1 MNEYIWKI
9 KHFRWKHEYSVKIVL
24 LILFF
29 ALYFLLYINV
39 TSISL
44 NFHNFNSLFKD
55 DLQFYSFYVGQ
66 GESSLVIS
74 GDTAILYD
82 TGTAEYAEN
91 LCDELDAILSANDIS
106 ELDYLILSHPHTDH
120 TGGAEKVLSRFK
132 AKNIYRSKVLSP
144 FEEYID
150 GYAVTSDLDYIDVI
164 DAIYEEN
171 ANIFFIEPCVVDIG
185 DAIIQFWTP
194 QDVTYSDENE
204 LSPIVTVEA
213 FGKTIMLTGDA
224 TSDTEEDFLEVLG
237 EEEIKVDILKV
248 SHHGSDTASSSAFL
262 EKIHPFLGVIS
273 AGIDNTYNFP
283 AEEVVDRLYEAGVN
297 EIFIT
302 KNQGTIGLSLLSSSY
317 REANGFIFHDD
328 ALMLTLYF
336 LLFFM
341 IMAVKFPRKKRYCLN
356 YKNILR

>member
-24 LILFF
+24 LILFS
-29 ALYFLLYINV
+29 ALYFLLYINM

-44 NFHNFNSLFKD
+44 NFHNFNSLFED

-82 TGTAEYAEN
+82 TGTKEYAEN
-91 LCDELDAILSANDIS
+91 LCDELDAILSANGINKI
-106 ELDYLILSHPHTDH
+106 DYLILSHPHTDH

-132 AKNIYRSKVLSP
+132 VKNIYRSKVLSP
-144 FEEYID
+144 FEEYIE

-164 DAIYEEN
+164 DAILEEN

-194 QDVTYSDENE
+194 QNVTYSDENE
-204 LSPIVTVEA
+204 LSPIVTIEA
-213 FGKTIMLTGDA
+213 FGKTIMLAGDA
-224 TSDTEEDFLEVLG
+224 TSDTEEEFLEVLG
-237 EEEIKVDILKV
+237 EDELSVDILKV

-262 EKIHPFLGVIS
+262 EKIHPFLAVIS

-336 LLFFM
+336 LIFFM
-341 IMAVKFPRKKRYCLN
+341 IAAVKFPRKKRYCLN
-356 YKNILR
+356 YKNKLC

>member
-24 LILFF
+24 LILFS
-29 ALYFLLYINV
+29 ALFFLLYINM
-39 TSISL
+39 TLISL

-91 LCDELDAILSANDIS
+91 LCDELDVILRANEIT

-120 TGGAEKVLSRFK
+120 TGGAEKVLSRFEVE
-132 AKNIYRSKVLSP
+132 NIFRPKILSP
-144 FEEYID
+144 FEENVENYP
-150 GYAVTSDLDYIDVI
+150 VTSDLSYIDVI
-164 DAIYEEN
+164 DAISREN
-171 ANIFFIEPCVVDIG
+171 ANIFFIEPCVVDMG
-185 DAIIQFWTP
+185 DASLQFWTP

-204 LSPIVTVEA
+204 LSPIVTIEA

-224 TSDTEEDFLEVLG
+224 TGDTEMEFLEVLG
-237 EEEIKVDILKV
+237 EDELSVDILKV

-262 EKIHPFLGVIS
+262 EKIHPFLAVIS

-297 EIFIT
+297 EIFVT
-302 KNQGTIGLSLLSSSY
+302 KNEGTIGLSLLSSSY

-336 LLFFM
+336 LIFFM
-341 IMAVKFPRKKRYCLN
+341 IAAVKFPRKKRYCLN
-356 YKNILR
+356 YKNKLC

>member
-1 MNEYIWKI
+1 M
-9 KHFRWKHEYSVKIVL
+9 
-24 LILFF
+24 
-29 ALYFLLYINV
+29 
-39 TSISL
+39 
-44 NFHNFNSLFKD
+44 
-55 DLQFYSFYVGQ
+55 
-66 GESSLVIS
+66 
-74 GDTAILYD
+74 
-82 TGTAEYAEN
+82 
-91 LCDELDAILSANDIS
+91 
-106 ELDYLILSHPHTDH
+106 
-120 TGGAEKVLSRFK
+120 
-132 AKNIYRSKVLSP
+132 
-144 FEEYID
+144 
-150 GYAVTSDLDYIDVI
+150 
-164 DAIYEEN
+164 
-171 ANIFFIEPCVVDIG
+171 VDIG

-204 LSPIVTVEA
+204 LSPIVTIEA

-224 TSDTEEDFLEVLG
+224 TSDTEVDFLEILG

-262 EKIHPFLGVIS
+262 EKIHPFLAVIS

-283 AEEVVDRLYEAGVN
+283 VEEVVDRLYEAGVN

-341 IMAVKFPRKKRYCLN
+341 IMALKFPRKKRYCLN

>member
-1 MNEYIWKI
+1 M
-9 KHFRWKHEYSVKIVL
+9 
-24 LILFF
+24 
-29 ALYFLLYINV
+29 

-44 NFHNFNSLFKD
+44 NFHNFNLLFKD

-66 GESSLVIS
+66 GESSLVIA

-91 LCDELDAILSANDIS
+91 LCDELDAILRANKIS
-106 ELDYLILSHPHTDH
+106 EIDHLILSHPHTDH

-132 AKNIYRSKVLSP
+132 VKNIYRSKVLSP
-144 FEEYID
+144 FEEYVD

-204 LSPIVTVEA
+204 LSPIVTIEA
-213 FGKTIMLTGDA
+213 FGKSIMLTGDA
-224 TSDTEEDFLEVLG
+224 TGDTEEEFLEVLG
-237 EEEIKVDILKV
+237 EENISVDLLKV
-248 SHHGSDTASSSAFL
+248 SHHGSDTASSSVFL
-262 EKIHPFLGVIS
+262 EKIHPFLAVIS

-297 EIFIT
+297 KIFIT

>member
-1 MNEYIWKI
+1 MDNFIWKI
-9 KHFRWKHEYSVKIVL
+9 KNFRWKYEYSVKIVL
-24 LILFF
+24 LILFS
-29 ALYFLLYINV
+29 ALFFLLYINMA
-39 TSISL
+39 SISL
-44 NFHNFNSLFKD
+44 NFHNFNSLFED

-106 ELDYLILSHPHTDH
+106 EIDYLILSHPHTDH
-120 TGGAEKVLSRFK
+120 TGGAEKVLSCFNVV
-132 AKNIYRSKVLSP
+132 NIFRSKVLSP
-144 FEEYID
+144 FEEYIE
-150 GYAVTSDLDYIDVI
+150 GYAVTSDLDYIEVI

-171 ANIFFIEPCVVDIG
+171 ANMFFIEPCVVDIG

-204 LSPIVTVEA
+204 LSPIVTIET

-224 TSDTEEDFLEVLG
+224 TGGTEEEFLEVLG
-237 EEEIKVDILKV
+237 EDELSIDLLKV
-248 SHHGSDTASSSAFL
+248 PHHGSDTASGSAFL
-262 EKIHPFLGVIS
+262 EKISPFLAVIS

-297 EIFIT
+297 EIFVT
-302 KNQGTIGLSLLSSSY
+302 KNEGTIGLSLLSSSY
-317 REANGFIFHDD
+317 KEANGFIFHDD

-336 LLFFM
+336 LILFM
-341 IMAVKFPRKKRYCLN
+341 IMAVKFPHKRRYCLN

>member
-1 MNEYIWKI
+1 MNNWIWKI

-24 LILFF
+24 LILFS
-29 ALYFLLYINV
+29 ALYFLLYINM

-44 NFHNFNSLFKD
+44 NFHNFNSLFED

-82 TGTAEYAEN
+82 TGTKEYAEN
-91 LCDELDAILSANDIS
+91 LCDELDAILSANGINKI
-106 ELDYLILSHPHTDH
+106 DYLILSHPHTDH

-132 AKNIYRSKVLSP
+132 VKNIYRSKVLSP
-144 FEEYID
+144 FEEYIE
-150 GYAVTSDLDYIDVI
+150 GYAVTSDLNYIDVI
-164 DAIYEEN
+164 DAILEEN

-185 DAIIQFWTP
+185 DVSLQFWTP

-204 LSPIVTVEA
+204 LSPIVTIEA

-224 TSDTEEDFLEVLG
+224 TGDTEMEFLEVLG
-237 EEEIKVDILKV
+237 EDELSVDILKV

-262 EKIHPFLGVIS
+262 EKIHPFLAVIS

-297 EIFIT
+297 EIFVT
-302 KNQGTIGLSLLSSSY
+302 KNEGTIGLSLLSSSY
-317 REANGFIFHDD
+317 RVANGFIFHDD

-336 LLFFM
+336 LIFFM
-341 IMAVKFPRKKRYCLN
+341 IMAVKFPRKRRYCLN
-356 YKNILR
+356 YKNKLC

>member
-24 LILFF
+24 LILFS
-29 ALYFLLYINV
+29 ALFFLLYINM

-91 LCDELDAILSANDIS
+91 LCDELDAILSANGIN
-106 ELDYLILSHPHTDH
+106 EIDYLILSHPHTDH

-132 AKNIYRSKVLSP
+132 VQNIYRSKVLSP
-144 FEEYID
+144 FEDYVE
-150 GYAVTSDLDYIDVI
+150 GYAVTSDLNYIDVI
-164 DAIYEEN
+164 DAISREN
-171 ANIFFIEPCVVDIG
+171 ANIFFIEPCVVDMG
-185 DAIIQFWTP
+185 DASLQFWTP

-204 LSPIVTVEA
+204 LSPIVTIEA

-224 TSDTEEDFLEVLG
+224 TSDTEEEFLEVLG
-237 EEEIKVDILKV
+237 EDELSVDILKV

-262 EKIHPFLGVIS
+262 EKIHPFLAVIS

-283 AEEVVDRLYEAGVN
+283 AEEVVDRLYEAGIN
-297 EIFIT
+297 EIFVT
-302 KNQGTIGLSLLSSSY
+302 KNEGTIGLSLLSSSY

-336 LLFFM
+336 LIFFM
-341 IMAVKFPRKKRYCLN
+341 IAAVKFPRKKRYCLN
-356 YKNILR
+356 YKNKLC

>member
-24 LILFF
+24 LILFS
-29 ALYFLLYINV
+29 ALYFLLYINM
-39 TSISL
+39 TLISL

-66 GESSLVIS
+66 GESSLVIT

-91 LCDELDAILSANDIS
+91 LCDELDVILRANEIT

-132 AKNIYRSKVLSP
+132 VQNIYRSKVLSP
-144 FEEYID
+144 FEDYVE

-164 DAIYEEN
+164 DAILEEN

-204 LSPIVTVEA
+204 LSPIVTIEA

-224 TSDTEEDFLEVLG
+224 TSDTEEEFLEVLG
-237 EEEIKVDILKV
+237 EDELSVDILKV

-262 EKIHPFLGVIS
+262 EKIHPFLAVIS

-297 EIFIT
+297 EIFVT
-302 KNQGTIGLSLLSSSY
+302 KNEGTIGLSLLSSSY

-336 LLFFM
+336 LIFFM
-341 IMAVKFPRKKRYCLN
+341 IAAVKFPRKKRYCLN
-356 YKNILR
+356 YKNKLC

>member
-24 LILFF
+24 LILFS
-29 ALYFLLYINV
+29 ALYFLLYINM

-91 LCDELDAILSANDIS
+91 LCDELDAILSANSIT
-106 ELDYLILSHPHTDH
+106 EIDYLILSHPHTDH

-132 AKNIYRSKVLSP
+132 VQNIYRSKVLSP

-164 DAIYEEN
+164 DVIYEEN
-171 ANIFFIEPCVVDIG
+171 ANIFFIEPCVVDID

-204 LSPIVTVEA
+204 LSPIVTIEA

-224 TSDTEEDFLEVLG
+224 TGDTEEEFLEILG
-237 EEEIKVDILKV
+237 EDELSVDILKV

-262 EKIHPFLGVIS
+262 EKIHPFIAVIS

-302 KNQGTIGLSLLSSSY
+302 KNEGTIGLSLLSSSY
-317 REANGFIFHDD
+317 REANCFIFHDD

-336 LLFFM
+336 LIFFM
-341 IMAVKFPRKKRYCLN
+341 IAAVKFPRKKRYCLN
-356 YKNILR
+356 YKNKLC